1 MGELLIYLGM
11 FVLSLAVLVFASDKF
26 VENAERVGLSLGI
39 SNFVIGIT
47 IVAFGTSLPELAAST
62 AAMLADESEIV
73 INTVVGSNIANI
85 LLVLGIVA
93 VVGKSIALNMR
104 IMDSDVPLLL
114 GSSFLLYFVCADG
127 RITLLDALILLA
139 ALVIFLTNS
148 LRASDEGETV
158 EKVRA
163 SWQAYAMI
171 LAAGVLVYFSAEY
184 TVKSITKI
192 SEIGGISS
200 GVIAASLVSL
210 GTSLPEIVVSVAAA
224 RRGNTGIA
232 LGNVIGS
239 NAFNTFAV
247 VSIPSFFGELLIAPE
262 VIDFRLP
269 FMVAMT
275 LLLTVICI
283 SNRISRWEGAMLLL
297 FYGYFLTQLV

>member
-1 MGELLIYLGM
+1 MGDLLLYGGM

-39 SNFVIGIT
+39 SSFVIGVT
-47 IVAFGTSLPELAAST
+47 IVAFGTSLPELAASI
-62 AAMLADESEIV
+62 AAVFAGESEIV

-93 VVGKSIALNMR
+93 VVGKSIPLNMR

-114 GSSFLLYFVCADG
+114 ASSLLLYFVCFDG
-127 RITLLDALILLA
+127 KIGLSDALILLA

-148 LRASDEGETV
+148 LKSSDDGEEV
-158 EKVRA
+158 ERVSV
-163 SWQAYAMI
+163 SWKAYALI
-171 LAAGVLVYFSAEY
+171 LVAGILVYFSAEY
-184 TVKSITKI
+184 TVTAITKL

-247 VSIPSFFGELLIAPE
+247 VSIPSFFGELVIAPE

-269 FMVAMT
+269 FMVGMT

-283 SNRISRWEGAMLLL
+283 SNRISRWEGAMMLL
-297 FYGYFLTQLV
+297 FYGFFLTQLV

>member
-1 MGELLIYLGM
+1 MGDLVLYLGM

-39 SNFVIGIT
+39 SSFVIGVT
-47 IVAFGTSLPELAAST
+47 IVAFGTSLPELAASI
-62 AAMLADESEIV
+62 AAVFAGESAIV

-93 VVGKSIALNMR
+93 VVGKSIPLNMR

-114 GSSFLLYFVCADG
+114 ASAFLLYFICSDG
-127 RITLLDALILLA
+127 DISTLDAIILLI
-139 ALVIFLTNS
+139 ALVVFLTNS
-148 LRASDEGETV
+148 LKASDDGEEV
-158 EKVRA
+158 EKVSA
-163 SWQAYAMI
+163 GWKAYAFI
-171 LAAGVLVYFSAEY
+171 VGAGILVYFSAEY
-184 TVKSITKI
+184 TVESITKL

-247 VSIPSFFGELLIAPE
+247 VAIPSLLGELVIDPA

-283 SNRISRWEGAMLLL
+283 SNRVSRWEGAMLLL